1 MADKIEIK
9 TEKKLKSKKYNYDE
23 KKERER
29 MLVIIINIFI
39 FGDIEFL
46 KSILL
51 KEKDVNILQRNL
63 DKIVVDFITG
73 EKSKI

>member
-51 KEKDVNILQRNL
+51 KEKDDLSTINEDLSDLNL
-63 DKIVVDFITG
+63 SSDKSGIT
-73 EKSKI
+73 